1 MSGPMYL
8 ERVRLEHFG
17 CHPELAAEFAP
28 GLNLVIGP
36 NGAGKSTLFH
46 AILCALTEKHG
57 TTRGGMSVWEP
68 WGTEGYGPTVEVNLV
83 RGDGRYRLRKTFLHR
98 PSCHLERLDPAERL
112 AGKPAEARLE
122 AWIEADGAAGLLMRA
137 LWTDHDATALL
148 HDGRLGR
155 QVSSPAAA
163 IQPLIESS
171 DADATTGPFA
181 RLQEV
186 ASAAFSQRFTPE
198 RQQFRR
204 GSSLQMAQDRL
215 RQAQAA
221 HREVEQQALA
231 LAAALDAL
239 AAAASQRTLA
249 ENEAARRRGEAAAL
263 RDRTEAY
270 RLRVKEVDAAREARQ
285 QAERSYGDLAAA
297 QEALTRAA
305 NDVSSARTVLEDA
318 TKAAEQAEAAHDEAR
333 RAVEDASA
341 RRDRIEAH
349 LGELEPDITRLGT
362 LEDASTQTQQA
373 RQSFQAA
380 ERDAADAARLQTET
394 ATARDAAQAELKR
407 LRDARTAAERAAALG
422 RERGRL
428 AAIESGLAAIAALEG
443 DGAALPVPDDATR
456 AGLAAL
462 ARELETLEHAL
473 DDQPI
478 AARIVPE
485 NDVEVKASDGV
496 EETRHTLR
504 SGSPVTFEVGELLVL
519 DVPGLGRI
527 EIARTGRKAEERRER
542 KRTLAATLDAALTE
556 WGVASLSDLDRRI
569 ERSRR
574 LREERRALEA
584 HLRGE
589 AVDAVRARLRDLERD
604 VAEAGPTHR
613 EPPDAE
619 TLQAAERA
627 ASRAEREARE
637 AESTVIAAQERLKH
651 ARQELDRH
659 ERALAERAGGDA
671 QAAASDLRS
680 RIASAI
686 AAVRDCGEEID
697 AANRNALTACRRRM
711 EQEIAR
717 RNRLLSEA
725 AEARDRARASLA
737 AAVTEHRL
745 RAERLDELR
754 RASPGDEAARREAI
768 ERAHQA
774 LLIARARHDELA
786 AGLPPDPS
794 SELAA
799 AENAATA
806 AESAASAAAE
816 AFHSCER
823 EVAARQGRD
832 LEGRRARA
840 REELAAAES
849 HYEREARDAAA
860 WALLH
865 GLCVE
870 AESAMARSVAA
881 RLAELAREPVGRL
894 TGRQVE
900 GVELGADALE
910 PIQARARQI
919 SAAFGVDRFS
929 RGTREQI
936 ALGCRLTLGELLAR
950 EGRQMLLLD
959 EPLAHTDAG
968 RQVAA
973 LELLE
978 ELAERLQIVI
988 FTCHPD
994 RYGVA
999 LERARPGVV
1008 DLGRRLEPGG

>member
-1 MSGPMYL
+1 MYV

-57 TTRGGMSVWEP
+57 TTRGGMSVWES
-68 WGTEGYGPTVEVNLV
+68 WGTEGYGPTVELNLV

-98 PSCHLERLDPAERL
+98 PSCQLERLDPAERL

-155 QVSSPAAA
+155 QVCSPAAA
-163 IQPLIESS
+163 LQPLIESS
-171 DADATTGPFA
+171 DIEASAGPFT

-186 ASAAFSQRFTPE
+186 TRAAFSQRFTPE

-204 GSSLQMAQDRL
+204 GSTLQLAQDRL
-215 RQAQAA
+215 RRALTA
-221 HREVEQQALA
+221 HREAEQQALA

-239 AAAASQRTLA
+239 AAAAAQRSLA
-249 ENEAARRRGEAAAL
+249 ENELARRRREVASL
-263 RDRTEAY
+263 RDRAETY
-270 RLRVKEVDAAREARQ
+270 RLRAKEVESAREAWR
-285 QAERSYGDLAAA
+285 QAERTHSELAAA
-297 QEALTRAA
+297 EEALTRAA
-305 NDVSSARTVLEDA
+305 RDESSARDALEVA
-318 TKAAEQAEAAHDEAR
+318 KQAAAQAEAAHDEAR

-341 RRDRIEAH
+341 LRDRIETH
-349 LGELEPDITRLGT
+349 LGELELDIARLGT
-362 LEDASTQTQQA
+362 LDDASTQTQQA
-373 RQSFQAA
+373 RQAFQAA
-380 ERDAADAARLQTET
+380 ERAAADAARLRSET
-394 ATARDAAQAELKR
+394 ATAHDDALAEVKR
-407 LRDARTAAERAAALG
+407 LQDARTAAERAAALG
-422 RERGRL
+422 RERARL
-428 AAIESGLAAIAALEG
+428 AAIDLGLAAIAALEG
-443 DGAALPVPDDATR
+443 DGAALPVPDEATR
-456 AGLAAL
+456 SRLDAL

-473 DDQPI
+473 DDQPV
-478 AARIVPE
+478 ALRIVPE
-485 NDVEVKASDGV
+485 NDLDVKASDGV
-496 EETRHTLR
+496 EEAMHTLR
-504 SGSPVTFEVGELLVL
+504 SGLTASFDVGEFLILE
-519 DVPGLGRI
+519 VPGLGRI

-542 KRTLAATLDAALTE
+542 KRTLAATLDAALGE
-556 WGVASLSDLDRRI
+556 WGVASLGDLDRRI
-569 ERSRR
+569 DLSRR
-574 LREERRALEA
+574 LREEQRALEA
-584 HLRGE
+584 HLGGE
-589 AVDAVRARLRDLERD
+589 TVDAVRARVGELERD
-604 VAEAGPTHR
+604 AAEAGPTHW
-613 EPPDAE
+613 EPFNAGA
-619 TLQAAERA
+619 LQAAELA
-627 ASRAEREARE
+627 ASRAEQKARE
-637 AESTVIAAQERLKH
+637 AESALIAAQERLKH

-671 QAAASDLRS
+671 QAAESDLRS
-680 RIASAI
+680 RIAAALS
-686 AAVRDCGEEID
+686 AVRDCGEEIE

-725 AEARDRARASLA
+725 AEARDHARASLA

-745 RAERLDELR
+745 RTERLDELR
-754 RASPGDEAARREAI
+754 RASPEDEAARREALG
-768 ERAHQA
+768 RAHQA
-774 LLIARARHDELA
+774 LLLARARHDERA

-794 SELAA
+794 LELAA
-799 AENAATA
+799 AETAAAA
-806 AESAASAAAE
+806 AESAANAAVE
-816 AFHSCER
+816 AFHLCER
-823 EVAARQGRD
+823 EVAASQGRD

-870 AESAMARSVAA
+870 AESTMARSVAA

-894 TGRQVE
+894 TARQVE

-936 ALGCRLTLGELLAR
+936 ALGCRLALGELLAR

-999 LERARPGVV
+999 PERARPGVV
-1008 DLGRRLEPGG
+1008 DLGRRSAPGG